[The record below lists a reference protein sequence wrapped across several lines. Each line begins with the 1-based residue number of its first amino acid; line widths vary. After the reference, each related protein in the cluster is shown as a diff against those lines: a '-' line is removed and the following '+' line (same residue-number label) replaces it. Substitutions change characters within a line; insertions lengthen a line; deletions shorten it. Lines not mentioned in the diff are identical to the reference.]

1 MAASGRWGCA
11 RAMGVV
17 LLAVACRLHHVAVV
31 AVAPL
36 PPAQQTEMRETARSM
51 FYHAYDNYM
60 RYAFPHDE
68 LKPLS
73 RSYTDSL
80 GELGNLKMQHLSS
93 SYNGTA
99 LTLIDSLSSLAVLG
113 NASEFRRAVRWLAAS
128 LSFHADVRVNTFE
141 CNIRLLGGLLSGHL
155 LASHHS
161 LLRSPPPSPAAH
173 QGTAGSAEATGGAR
187 ERGGEGDEQQSC
199 GDELNRGNRSGVGER
214 EGGRVEGGSGG
225 WEEGRGSGAWY
236 SGELL
241 VLAEQLGRRLMPAF
255 NTPTGIPYAWI
266 NLKYGVRAGETTETS
281 TSGCGSLILEF
292 GLLSRLTGDACFER
306 AALGALRRVWGMR
319 SAVGLVGTTLDVAS
333 GQWVEG
339 NTGIGAGV
347 DSFYEYLL
355 KAYVLF
361 GQPEYWH
368 MFQQAYTA
376 TQRYLRTPLPSSW
389 YHDAHMHT
397 GSPTYRHFGSLQAF
411 WPALQVL
418 AGDVAA
424 ANATHRQF
432 FSVWE
437 KFGLLPERFLFDMG
451 VPHPTERYY
460 PLRPELA
467 ESTFALFHATRDPW
481 YQRVGQRMLRDL
493 NRHTRV
499 AGGYASVRDVTTG
512 ELEDH
517 QHSFFL
523 AETCKYLY
531 LLFDEAALERGNI
544 HNYVFSTEG
553 HILPVLPQWHHSP
566 RRLYQPSHQG
576 RASSAPNKKGTGCQG
591 GSRADGH
598 APSNTEHRG
607 SSAMDRMVCQNF
619 QYDWSRLSQEQQRHR
634 EESICHVPDRRP
646 DHRCLED
653 IDCGIHA
660 ATCKA
665 RTCSP
670 ARYCT

>member
-1 MAASGRWGCA
+1 
-11 RAMGVV
+11 
-17 LLAVACRLHHVAVV
+17 
-31 AVAPL
+31 
-36 PPAQQTEMRETARSM
+36 
-51 FYHAYDNYM
+51 M

-173 QGTAGSAEATGGAR
+173 QGTAGSAEATGV
-187 ERGGEGDEQQSC
+187 RG
-199 GDELNRGNRSGVGER
+199 R
-214 EGGRVEGGSGG
+214 EG
-225 WEEGRGSGAWY
+225 
-236 SGELL
+236 GELL

-460 PLRPELA
+460 PLRPSSPSPPSPS
-467 ESTFALFHATRDPW
+467 STPP
-481 YQRVGQRMLRDL
+481 
-493 NRHTRV
+493 
-499 AGGYASVRDVTTG
+499 
-512 ELEDH
+512 
-517 QHSFFL
+517 
-523 AETCKYLY
+523 ETHGIS
-531 LLFDEAALERGNI
+531 AWGRGCCE
-544 HNYVFSTEG
+544 T
-553 HILPVLPQWHHSP
+553 
-566 RRLYQPSHQG
+566 
-576 RASSAPNKKGTGCQG
+576 
-591 GSRADGH
+591 
-598 APSNTEHRG
+598 
-607 SSAMDRMVCQNF
+607 
-619 QYDWSRLSQEQQRHR
+619 
-634 EESICHVPDRRP
+634 
-646 DHRCLED
+646 
-653 IDCGIHA
+653 
-660 ATCKA
+660 
-665 RTCSP
+665 
-670 ARYCT
+670 